1 MAAKSTTT
9 CLKEKAPLL
18 LTRICKLVAPYL
30 LYAFVAF
37 FHNAVKTLYVF
48 PLTREMSRELTKME
62 HTDPSSAEYAGLSE
76 ETQHKA
82 REVLVISIATA
93 VVTLTLAFAKQIV
106 ACCFAASSMTCSSSG
121 GDRNSF
127 SGLLR
132 EATRWDNLKSSL
144 VTTAAVVAVLQLV
157 FIAVLGRDLVA
168 MMIGGFELL
177 SVLGF
182 LFLAAFL
189 AFLYLGVLTLT
200 MVTGRRKEYTVFV
213 LVTFL
218 LSALLIPVC
227 EVAVLYVYT
236 EQVMGLGL
244 SLLSVYDLL
253 QGVQDLLYLSAAGVY
268 FQWQ

>member
-1 MAAKSTTT
+1 
-9 CLKEKAPLL
+9 L
-18 LTRICKLVAPYL
+18 
-30 LYAFVAF
+30 
-37 FHNAVKTLYVF
+37 
-48 PLTREMSRELTKME
+48 
-62 HTDPSSAEYAGLSE
+62 AEYAGLSE
-76 ETQHKA
+76 ETQRKA
-82 REVLVISIATA
+82 REVLIISIATA

-106 ACCFAASSMTCSSSG
+106 ACCFAASSTTCSSPG
-121 GDRNSF
+121 GGRYSF

-144 VTTAAVVAVLQLV
+144 VTTAAVVAVSQLV

-168 MMIGGFELL
+168 MIGGFELL
-177 SVLGF
+177 SVMGF
-182 LFLAAFL
+182 LFLATFL

-200 MVTGRRKEYTVFV
+200 MVAGRRKEYTVLV
-213 LVTFL
+213 LVTIL
-218 LSALLIPVC
+218 LSDLMIPVC
-227 EVAVLYVYT
+227 EAAVLYLYT